1 MVEADDHRVSVIT
14 KEELTMAKPPTV
26 LKFKI
31 GDRVY
36 YKDVGEHDTGTVI
49 DIINEK
55 TPFVVKWD
63 QKSRRDD

>member
-1 MVEADDHRVSVIT
+1 
-14 KEELTMAKPPTV
+14 MAKPPTV